1 METMTTAGTVSIRKA
16 SAWQP
21 CSTAMM
27 AVFGFSIH
35 MGHEAYAKAPR
46 SSGNQG
52 AADGP
57 SAHGGDILG
66 PHTGQWHSLTS
77 FA

>member
-21 CSTAMM
+21 YSTAMM

-35 MGHEAYAKAPR
+35 MGDEAYAKAPR
-46 SSGNQG
+46 SSGN
-52 AADGP
+52 
-57 SAHGGDILG
+57 
-66 PHTGQWHSLTS
+66 
-77 FA
+77 